1 MWPWSS
7 FLCLCVF
14 MCVHVC
20 SCVFMCVHVCS
31 CVFMCIHVC
40 SCVFM
45 CVLCV
50 CMFMGLCVCMF
61 SQVFFHVNSSWLC
74 FSHVFYFF
82 SCVVVSRFI
91 FVVAV
96 LLCSV
101 ICFCRGCVVV
111 VSWLCCCCMVTHRE
125 MLHCRHWPIHH
136 RWTPV
141 VFQTPNEELYRKRW

>member
-1 MWPWSS
+1 
-7 FLCLCVF
+7 

-31 CVFMCIHVC
+31 CVFMC
-40 SCVFM
+40 SCVL

-101 ICFCRGCVVV
+101 ICFCHMFVSWLCRGCVVV
-111 VSWLCCCCMVTHRE
+111 VWLSTGRCFIVVIGRFITDGHQWCFQHQTKSCAGSGGKKERIHYVTS
-125 MLHCRHWPIHH
+125 
-136 RWTPV
+136 
-141 VFQTPNEELYRKRW
+141 FLYLYL